1 MLEGLT
7 PPKNR
12 AVYCRI
18 ADLADSMTD
27 ADKNIFINAVD
38 NKELW
43 SANSLST
50 ALRQRGISVADTT
63 IAKHRNRVCAC
74 FRD

>member
-18 ADLADSMTD
+18 ADLSAEMSE
-27 ADKNIFINAVD
+27 ADKEIFMTAIED
-38 NKELW
+38 KEAW

-50 ALRQRGISVADTT
+50 ALRQRGVSVADTT
-63 IAKHRNRVCAC
+63 IAKHRNQACAC

>member
-18 ADLADSMTD
+18 ADLAAEMSETD
-27 ADKNIFINAVD
+27 KEIFLKAVED
-38 NKELW
+38 KELW

-50 ALRQRGISVADTT
+50 ALRQRGVSVADTT
-63 IAKHRNRVCAC
+63 IAKHRNRACAC

>member
-18 ADLADSMTD
+18 EQLLEDMTPEDKKILIDALANTG
-27 ADKNIFINAVD
+27 A
-38 NKELW
+38 W
-43 SANSLST
+43 SANSLSS
-50 ALRQRGISVADTT
+50 ALRQRGVSVADTT
-63 IAKHRNRVCAC
+63 ITKHRNKTCAC
-74 FRD
+74 YRD

>member
-1 MLEGLT
+1 MLEGLA

-18 ADLADSMTD
+18 ADLAAEMSA
-27 ADKNIFINAVD
+27 ADKEIFITAIED
-38 NKELW
+38 KEVW

-50 ALRQRGISVADTT
+50 ALRQRGVSVADTT
-63 IAKHRNRVCAC
+63 IAKHRNRACAC

>member
-18 ADLADSMTD
+18 NQLLDDMTSEDQKILTDALADTI
-27 ADKNIFINAVD
+27 A
-38 NKELW
+38 W
-43 SANSLST
+43 SANALST
-50 ALRQRGISVADTT
+50 ALRQRGVSVADTT
-63 IAKHRNRVCAC
+63 IAKHRNKACAC
-74 FRD
+74 YRG

>member
-18 ADLADSMTD
+18 ADLAAEMSDTDKGIFMTAIED
-27 ADKNIFINAVD
+27 REA
-38 NKELW
+38 W

-50 ALRQRGISVADTT
+50 ALRQRGVSVADTT
-63 IAKHRNRVCAC
+63 ISKHRNQACAC

>member
-18 ADLADSMTD
+18 DQLLAEMSAEDKQILIDALDSPS
-27 ADKNIFINAVD
+27 
-38 NKELW
+38 W
-43 SANSLST
+43 SANALST
-50 ALRQRGISVADTT
+50 ALRQRGVSVADTT
-63 IAKHRNRVCAC
+63 ITKHRNKTCAC
-74 FRD
+74 YRG

>member
-1 MLEGLT
+1 MLEGLA

-18 ADLADSMTD
+18 ADLAAEMSA
-27 ADKNIFINAVD
+27 ADKEIFITAIED
-38 NKELW
+38 KDLW

-50 ALRQRGISVADTT
+50 ALRQRGVSVADTT
-63 IAKHRNRVCAC
+63 IAKHRNRACAC

>member
-1 MLEGLT
+1 MLEGLA

-18 ADLADSMTD
+18 SDLAAEMSE
-27 ADKNIFINAVD
+27 ADKKIFMTAIED
-38 NKELW
+38 KEAW
-43 SANSLST
+43 SANALST
-50 ALRQRGISVADTT
+50 ALRQRGVSVADTT
-63 IAKHRNRVCAC
+63 IAKHRNRACAC